1 MASLTSGINSLIL
14 KLDNPYRN
22 DLLMVK
28 VWLSSTAGFTPDDGV
43 NLAYS
48 GNAFDIILSG
58 TPQVERLVALTPYY
72 VKYAYISQ
80 SDPTSYQILSMP
92 TAVAPNQVS
101 GLIANGTGIGGFY
114 NNTQIQ
120 VGDLANNTA
129 MIKITTGATGLD
141 SGVGISIGG
150 YTGRGIFT
158 TGTSISGPALIANGY
173 STTGI
178 WVKTTND
185 GGSWAAG
192 ANAIKSESA
201 HPSEATISATK
212 LTGAGGAGGGYAV
225 FADSTNPL
233 AESLYARSSNNG
245 GGGHAVRGVNL
256 NGSGGGTNTA
266 GLIGAANGYDFY
278 ADGQGTNYGPFT
290 GTHDACI
297 SKSIQP
303 EIGDIVVDVE
313 VLKRN
318 SISST
323 ITKVLPSS
331 QINQK
336 GVVGVVCAAPKPLNF
351 STVSAYIDGLDS
363 DGREIISDQLISD
376 SQLYNHI
383 AINGL
388 GEGQINVCGLGGNLE
403 PGDLLTSS
411 ILPGK
416 AQKQQDDILR
426 NYTVAKCRE
435 SVVFDFPEQVKL
447 VACIY
452 LCG

>member
-1 MASLTSGINSLIL
+1 MATLIAGINSLIL

-28 VWLSSTAGFTPDDGV
+28 VWLSATAGFTPNDGV

-58 TPQVERLVALTPYY
+58 TPQVEKLVALTPYY

-80 SDPTSYQILSMP
+80 SDPNTYEILSMP

-120 VGDLANNTA
+120 VGDLSNNTA

-158 TGTSISGPALIANGY
+158 TGTPISGPALIANGY

-178 WVKTTND
+178 WAKTTND
-185 GGSWAAG
+185 GGSWATG
-192 ANAIKSESA
+192 ANAVKAESL
-201 HPSEATISATK
+201 HPSEATISSTK
-212 LTGAGGAGGGYAV
+212 LTGASGAAGGYSV
-225 FADSTNPL
+225 LSDSTNPL

-245 GGGHAVRGVNL
+245 GSGHALRAINL
-256 NGSGGGTNTA
+256 NGGGGTNTS

-290 GTHDACI
+290 GTHDGLI
-297 SKSIQP
+297 LKDTEVSL
-303 EIGDIVVDVE
+303 GDILVDVA
-313 VLKRN
+313 VVKRN
-318 SISST
+318 GISST
-323 ITKVLPSS
+323 ITKVEVSDSL
-331 QINQK
+331 NQK
-336 GVVGVVCAAPKPLNF
+336 AVIGVVCALPKALTQT
-351 STVSAYIDGLDS
+351 SIAAYVEGFNEVGTQIMS
-363 DGREIISDQLISD
+363 
-376 SQLYNHI
+376 SQLETDAQIYNHV
-383 AINGL
+383 AINAL

-403 PGDLLTSS
+403 PGDLLVSS
-411 ILPGK
+411 TIPGK
-416 AQKQQDDILR
+416 AQKQQDDLVR
-426 NYTVAKCRE
+426 SYTVAKCRE
-435 SVVFDFPEQVKL
+435 SVIFDYPEQIKL